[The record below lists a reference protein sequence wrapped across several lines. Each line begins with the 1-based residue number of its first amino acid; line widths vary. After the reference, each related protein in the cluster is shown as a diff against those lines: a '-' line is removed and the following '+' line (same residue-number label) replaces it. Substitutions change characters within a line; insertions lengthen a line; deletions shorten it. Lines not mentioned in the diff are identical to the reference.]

1 MIIYKGNLK
10 GNEAPNHFQQGR
22 KAAPE
27 YLLLA
32 LDKEQK
38 TNHKFLLR
46 NS

>member
-1 MIIYKGNLK
+1 MSIYKGNLK
-10 GNEAPNHFQQGR
+10 GKEAPNQMNNLQQGR

-38 TNHKFLLR
+38 TNHKFL
-46 NS
+46 